1 MVLRIIQTN
10 ETRKKKR
17 YFLFLQ
23 MTIMVFLTCACAE
36 NGQVQTAVPGELRSD
51 TVVESAASRQPEGEA
66 DDAKTNAVAE
76 TDADKIET
84 TETDTE
90 KAWAAK
96 PDAEGRLPL
105 PPDLNHNG
113 IAEEVRL
120 TDIENGQE
128 LEIWENGELI
138 DREAGDYSH
147 TGWYSIFLY
156 TLDGKD
162 YLLRY
167 QPTMYQGVGT
177 YSYSII
183 NLTDNKRNV
192 DKWSGVDFDINFGS
206 PVYSGFD
213 SEAIAAF
220 MEEINGLL
228 SHSVQLLNTEEELQG
243 TFEREGRL
251 YDSLWW
257 LDGWEPDFVR
267 DENKSLQENLEEF
280 QTAMTAAQ
288 EPVVLE
294 ETEGLPITGPL
305 ELAFYSGAGAWS
317 TYMVLE
323 PDGSFAAYYHD
334 TDGCTVYVCPYD
346 GRFGKVEKLTDASWL
361 LTLESL
367 ERDTVRSVGE
377 EWDEEKDDHVIHY
390 IASQPFGF
398 TDAEEKALKPGAQF
412 ILYSPDA
419 AGHEPGTELYG
430 AVRFQK
436 WMHEQREF
444 IDSGDT
450 LGCWGL
456 QNLETGEGFFTD

>member
-105 PPDLNHNG
+105 SPDLNHNG

>member
-1 MVLRIIQTN
+1 MLRIIQTN
-10 ETRKKKR
+10 EMRKKKR

-23 MTIMVFLTCACAE
+23 MMIMVFLTCACAE
-36 NGQVQTAVPGELRSD
+36 NGQVQTAVPEGPRSD
-51 TVVESAASRQPEGEA
+51 TVVESAVSRKPEGEA

-105 PPDLNHNG
+105 SPDLNHNG

-183 NLTDNKRNV
+183 NLADNKRNV

-228 SHSVQLLNTEEELQG
+228 SHSVQLLNTEEDLQG

-294 ETEGLPITGPL
+294 ETDGLPITGPL

-390 IASQPFGF
+390 IASEPFGF

-419 AGHEPGTELYG
+419 AGHELGTELYG

>member
-1 MVLRIIQTN
+1 ML
-10 ETRKKKR
+10 
-17 YFLFLQ
+17 
-23 MTIMVFLTCACAE
+23 IMMLLVCACSAKE
-36 NGQVQTAVPGELRSD
+36 QRVP
-51 TVVESAASRQPEGEA
+51 VPMESRRGTSAKPAASEESE
-66 DDAKTNAVAE
+66 AE
-76 TDADKIET
+76 TDAVKSNAEKSDDSGGEM
-84 TETDTE
+84 E
-90 KAWAAK
+90 KADTVTAK
-96 PDAEGRLPL
+96 AWDLEPDAEGRLPL
-105 PPDLNHNG
+105 SPDLNHNG

-128 LEIWENGELI
+128 LETWENGELI
-138 DREAGDYSH
+138 DRETGHYSH
-147 TGWYSIFLY
+147 TGQYCIFLC
-156 TLDGKD
+156 TLDGGE

-183 NLTDNKRNV
+183 DLTDNKRTV
-192 DKWSGVDFDINFGS
+192 DRWSGVDFDINFGS

-213 SEAIAAF
+213 SEAIAVF
-220 MEEINGLL
+220 MEEINDLL
-228 SHSVQLLNTEEELQG
+228 TRSVQLLNTEEELQG

-257 LDGWEPDFVR
+257 LDGREPDFVR
-267 DENKSLQENLEEF
+267 DEKKSLRENLEEF

-288 EPVVLE
+288 EPVIPE
-294 ETEGLPITGPL
+294 EADGLPITETL

-334 TDGCTVYVCPYD
+334 TDGYTVYVCPYE
-346 GRFGKVEKLTDASWL
+346 GRFGKAEKLTDASWL

-367 ERDTVRSVGE
+367 ERDTERSVGE
-377 EWDEEKDDHVIHY
+377 EWDEEKDDHTIHY
-390 IASQPFGF
+390 IASEPFGF

-419 AGHEPGTELYG
+419 VGHEPGTELYG
-430 AVRFQK
+430 AARFQR
-436 WMHEQREF
+436 WMHEQKEF

-456 QNLETGEGFFTD
+456 QNLETGEGFFMD

>member
-105 PPDLNHNG
+105 SPDLNHNG

-267 DENKSLQENLEEF
+267 DENKSLQGNLEEF

>member
-1 MVLRIIQTN
+1 M
-10 ETRKKKR
+10 
-17 YFLFLQ
+17 
-23 MTIMVFLTCACAE
+23 
-36 NGQVQTAVPGELRSD
+36 QTAVPGELRSD

-105 PPDLNHNG
+105 SPDLNHNG

-228 SHSVQLLNTEEELQG
+228 SHSVQLLNTEEDLQG

-288 EPVVLE
+288 ELMVLE
-294 ETEGLPITGPL
+294 ETDGLPITGPL

-390 IASQPFGF
+390 IASEPFGF

-456 QNLETGEGFFTD
+456 QNLETGEGFFMD

>member
-1 MVLRIIQTN
+1 M
-10 ETRKKKR
+10 KKKR

-36 NGQVQTAVPGELRSD
+36 NGQVQTAVPEGPRSD
-51 TVVESAASRQPEGEA
+51 TVVESAVSRKPEGEA

-105 PPDLNHNG
+105 SPDLNHNG

-156 TLDGKD
+156 TLNGKD

-183 NLTDNKRNV
+183 NLADNKRNV

-228 SHSVQLLNTEEELQG
+228 ARSVQLLNTEEELQG

-294 ETEGLPITGPL
+294 ETEDLPITEPL

-390 IASQPFGF
+390 IASEPFGF

-444 IDSGDT
+444 IDSGVT

-456 QNLETGEGFFTD
+456 QNLETGEGFFMD

>member
-105 PPDLNHNG
+105 SPDLNHNG

-228 SHSVQLLNTEEELQG
+228 SHSVQLLNTEEDLQG

-294 ETEGLPITGPL
+294 ETDGLPITGPL

-390 IASQPFGF
+390 IASEPFGF

>member
-1 MVLRIIQTN
+1 ML
-10 ETRKKKR
+10 
-17 YFLFLQ
+17 
-23 MTIMVFLTCACAE
+23 IMMLLVCACSAKEQRVPATMESRRGTSAE
-36 NGQVQTAVPGELRSD
+36 PAASEESEAEKDAVKSNAEKSDDSGGEMEKAD
-51 TVVESAASRQPEGEA
+51 TVTA
-66 DDAKTNAVAE
+66 
-76 TDADKIET
+76 
-84 TETDTE
+84 
-90 KAWAAK
+90 KAWDLE

-105 PPDLNHNG
+105 SPDLNHNG

-138 DREAGDYSH
+138 DRETGHYSH
-147 TGWYSIFLY
+147 TGQYCIFLC
-156 TLDGKD
+156 TLDGGE

-183 NLTDNKRNV
+183 DLTDNKRTV
-192 DKWSGVDFDINFGS
+192 DRWSGVDFDINFGS

-213 SEAIAAF
+213 SEAIAVF
-220 MEEINGLL
+220 MEEINDLL
-228 SHSVQLLNTEEELQG
+228 TRSVQLLNTEEELQG

-267 DENKSLQENLEEF
+267 DEKKSLRENLEEF

-288 EPVVLE
+288 EPVIPE
-294 ETEGLPITGPL
+294 EADGLPITETL

-334 TDGCTVYVCPYD
+334 TDGYTVYVCPYE
-346 GRFGKVEKLTDASWL
+346 GRFGKAEKLTDASWL

-367 ERDTVRSVGE
+367 ERDTERSVGE
-377 EWDEEKDDHVIHY
+377 EWDEEKDDHTIHY
-390 IASQPFGF
+390 IASEPFGF

-419 AGHEPGTELYG
+419 VGHEPGTELYG
-430 AVRFQK
+430 AARFQR
-436 WMHEQREF
+436 WMHEQKEF

-456 QNLETGEGFFTD
+456 QNLETGEGFFMD

>member
-105 PPDLNHNG
+105 SPDLNHNG

-398 TDAEEKALKPGAQF
+398 TDAEEKALKPGAQS